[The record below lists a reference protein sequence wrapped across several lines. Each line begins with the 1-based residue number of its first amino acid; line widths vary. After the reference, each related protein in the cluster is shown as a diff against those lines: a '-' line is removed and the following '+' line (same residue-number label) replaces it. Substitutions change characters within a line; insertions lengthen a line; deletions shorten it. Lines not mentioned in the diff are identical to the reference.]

1 MQETEQSEPNI
12 DAAEICEQAKI
23 FKKEPISRYHSAI
36 NDAAA
41 TICLKTPSMLTKRA
55 DLLALARKSVD
66 ESGFLYT
73 KGKSRSKAFGSE
85 AGEGLPLRKRPKI
98 SQEFRE
104 TRREN
109 ITEDLNCI
117 NTQIQFKERRIETEA
132 TSKNFKMCDLLSEE
146 VAELKKKRQL
156 LESELLYS
164 SKRRKSRKCTTE
176 GRRNSTHLVIVMPH
190 FQTLEASLEAQE
202 VQLAHHLHLA
212 LLCFCLRVRLPPVV
226 KIPELAHLQKQSFF
240 QELNQVSQ
248 KLVLLSIFR

>member
-12 DAAEICEQAKI
+12 DATEICEQAKI

-104 TRREN
+104 TRRKN
-109 ITEDLNCI
+109 ITEDLSCI

-132 TSKNFKMCDLLSEE
+132 TSRNFKMCDLLSEE

-156 LESELLYS
+156 LESELTLLIKKEKK
-164 SKRRKSRKCTTE
+164 SKMYYRRKEKQHSSGDSDAPLSDTGSFPQSSRSTVSPSPPFSPPLFLPQTQIASCSQDSRVGSPTE
-176 GRRNSTHLVIVMPH
+176 TIILSGAESSEPETGTSQH
-190 FQTLEASLEAQE
+190 F
-202 VQLAHHLHLA
+202 
-212 LLCFCLRVRLPPVV
+212 
-226 KIPELAHLQKQSFF
+226 
-240 QELNQVSQ
+240 
-248 KLVLLSIFR
+248 